1 MAQSQI
7 VRPTDSIWFAITGVS
22 FMASRAVWIVMG
34 IKSRTATMPQVARAS
49 KRRIVTS

>member
-22 FMASRAVWIVMG
+22 FMASRAV
-34 IKSRTATMPQVARAS
+34 
-49 KRRIVTS
+49 